1 MWVLWVLVGLWCG
14 LCVVGAAFFVVLCGF
29 VLDFDVLALFLLR
42 CIFYYRAL
50 GLHYA
55 RGLTD
60 A

>member
-1 MWVLWVLVGLWCG
+1 LVGLWCG
-14 LCVVGAAFFVVLCGF
+14 LCVVGAAFFGVLCGF